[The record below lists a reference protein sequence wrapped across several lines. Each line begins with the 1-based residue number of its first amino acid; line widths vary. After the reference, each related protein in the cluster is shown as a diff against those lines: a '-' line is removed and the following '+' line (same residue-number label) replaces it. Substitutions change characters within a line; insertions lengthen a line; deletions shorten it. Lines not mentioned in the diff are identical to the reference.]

1 MRDLNLIIHG
11 IEESNGVDKV
21 FVKNLFDI
29 VEMEHT
35 GPTIMHRLGS
45 RKQDGLRP
53 MKIVMK
59 SKSEKSEFLSKLWKL
74 KEANT
79 AYKRIRVTEDYTWEE
94 RQEIQRWVIMANE
107 RNENENDENEGKANY
122 AWKVRGT
129 PKTGMRIVKI
139 RVQ

>member
-1 MRDLNLIIHG
+1 M
-11 IEESNGVDKV
+11 
-21 FVKNLFDI
+21 VKNLFDI

-45 RKQDGLRP
+45 KKEDRLRP

-74 KEANT
+74 KDANIV
-79 AYKRIRVTEDYTWEE
+79 YKRIRVTEDYTWEE
-94 RQEIQRWVIMANE
+94 RQEIRRWVNMANE
-107 RNENENDENEGKANY
+107 RNENENNENEGKTNY